1 MTTTNNLGT
10 YSPRGER
17 RIIYV
22 SDPSSIARNYLPDPV
37 SEDDLRS
44 WVDEL
49 ADAGTDTF
57 IQETYTQGW
66 TVYWRGDRFEYDA
79 RPQHRRFLPL
89 LDAGVQPLQVLLER
103 SHERGMEFMAGIRVN
118 DNHGHISVEQG
129 VGSGSSFVTEN
140 PQWHLEEKPSSGRAR
155 LSTHMDFTFS
165 EVRDYVF
172 EVASEIVEQFD
183 VDGLELCFRD
193 HGYFPMGAGRERMPL
208 MTGLVARIGEMLK
221 GKSAGRG
228 KKLELGVRVHES
240 MEECL
245 DTGLDV
251 PTWISDGLVTY
262 VAPQQVM
269 YTATNALFDEF
280 GELARVTDCMM
291 YPGLLPWTSVRRRR
305 RLGDEPITLD
315 QYRAAA
321 QNCYG
326 AGADGLSFYN
336 HMVTIEWM
344 PSYPMMLFEM
354 DELRDPERV
363 AQGRRHYLFEPMLA
377 GSKIFGDGRAATG
390 ALKADRAVVSRD
402 EPGATGTYRFRICED
417 LSNVRRASLVFR
429 GYHMTDRDEI
439 EVRINGTEIPGSSIR
454 SHGNEKRIDMAAAVD
469 RSSNGTLGVSPVPEI
484 PGPWMTYWFR
494 LTSPPAVY
502 GDNEIEVKLTSG
514 DPDAS
519 EDILID
525 EIEVLVAP

>member
-251 PTWISDGLVTY
+251 PTWDIRRAGHLRRASAGDVYGD
-262 VAPQQVM
+262 QC
-269 YTATNALFDEF
+269 AL
-280 GELARVTDCMM
+280 
-291 YPGLLPWTSVRRRR
+291 RR
-305 RLGDEPITLD
+305 
-315 QYRAAA
+315 
-321 QNCYG
+321 
-326 AGADGLSFYN
+326 
-336 HMVTIEWM
+336 
-344 PSYPMMLFEM
+344 
-354 DELRDPERV
+354 
-363 AQGRRHYLFEPMLA
+363 
-377 GSKIFGDGRAATG
+377 
-390 ALKADRAVVSRD
+390 
-402 EPGATGTYRFRICED
+402 
-417 LSNVRRASLVFR
+417 VRRAS
-429 GYHMTDRDEI
+429 
-439 EVRINGTEIPGSSIR
+439 
-454 SHGNEKRIDMAAAVD
+454 A
-469 RSSNGTLGVSPVPEI
+469 
-484 PGPWMTYWFR
+484 
-494 LTSPPAVY
+494 
-502 GDNEIEVKLTSG
+502 GDGL
-514 DPDAS
+514 P
-519 EDILID
+519 
-525 EIEVLVAP
+525 